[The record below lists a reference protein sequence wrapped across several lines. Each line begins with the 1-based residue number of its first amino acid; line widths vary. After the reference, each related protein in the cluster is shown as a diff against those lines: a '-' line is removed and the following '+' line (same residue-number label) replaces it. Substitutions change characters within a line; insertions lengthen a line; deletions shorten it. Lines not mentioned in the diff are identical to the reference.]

1 MSKKPVEEP
10 KLTRAQLRKDME
22 RFREW
27 EKEHGFPGLQAPKH
41 RRGRNRKAS
50 AGDSEGG
57 NEE

>member
-1 MSKKPVEEP
+1 VSKKPVKEP

-27 EKEHGFPGLQAPKH
+27 EKEHGFPASPLPKH
-41 RRGRNRKAS
+41 RRGRNRKAN